1 MKKLMALIMLPMIF
15 GTSSLVAEIR
25 TVSLK
30 VDNMT
35 CAACPYIVKKSLLS
49 LEGVSQASVDY
60 DQKTATVTFDDDKS
74 SVAKLTA
81 SKAKAGYPSAL
92 ME

>member
-1 MKKLMALIMLPMIF
+1 MKKLMALIMLSIIF
-15 GTSSLVAEIR
+15 GTGSAVAEIR

-35 CAACPYIVKKSLLS
+35 CAACPFIVKKSLLRE
-49 LEGVSQASVDY
+49 EGVTRASVDY
-60 DQKTATVTFDDDKS
+60 DQKSATVTFDDDKS
-74 SVAKLTA
+74 SIAKLTA
-81 SKAKAGYPSAL
+81 STAKAGYPSAL